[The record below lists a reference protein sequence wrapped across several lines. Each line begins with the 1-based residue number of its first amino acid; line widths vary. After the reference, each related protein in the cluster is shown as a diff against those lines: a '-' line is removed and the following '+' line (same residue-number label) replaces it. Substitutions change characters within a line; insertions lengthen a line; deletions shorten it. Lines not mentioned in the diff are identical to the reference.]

1 MPDLRTSGLTA
12 SLLVLSLCG
21 GCSSKSAAKT
31 PDAAE
36 RDAQNHEDAEAAD
49 DATPSD
55 VDADADAIVTDA
67 GSDVWRTDSTG
78 FELSVNGGLPNG
90 SDASNCSGNAY
101 TWRYDAPS
109 RVLTR
114 TGGADGV
121 LVAGAVALTPA
132 SDAELEA
139 RLRALKS
146 TGPLDGG
153 CGADAPEMVL
163 TVLGPASSQRS
174 YDSDFYSGCQGFD
187 AGGLLFVRDFD
198 LELLQQDLFGF
209 VAACRGDGG
218 VTDAGAS
225 CVNAAGDAG
234 PDGASP

>member
-1 MPDLRTSGLTA
+1 VPDLCTSGRTA

-21 GCSSKSAAKT
+21 GCSSTSAAET

-36 RDAQNHEDAEAAD
+36 RDGARSDAEPVD
-49 DATPSD
+49 DATASD
-55 VDADADAIVTDA
+55 GDADAIVADA
-67 GSDVWRTDSTG
+67 GPDVWRTDSTG
-78 FELSVNGGLPNG
+78 FELSVSGGLPNASG
-90 SDASNCSGNAY
+90 ASDCSGNAY
-101 TWRYDAPS
+101 TWQYDAPS
-109 RVLTR
+109 RVLAR
-114 TGGADGV
+114 TGCAGGV
-121 LVAGAVALTPA
+121 RVAAAVALTLA
-132 SDAELEA
+132 SDDELEA
-139 RLRALKS
+139 RLSELKS
-146 TGPLDGG
+146 TGPRDGA
-153 CGADAPEMVL
+153 CGADAPDIVL
-163 TVLGPASSQRS
+163 TVLGPASSRRS

-187 AGGLLFVRDFD
+187 AGGLLFVRDSD